1 MNVKKLSPGSQKMMD
16 SFIKN
21 FVNKYADGYGLFNE
35 TNAKGLGT
43 LEDFEV
49 LGWMYYEGI
58 FTTEEEL
65 AEATAYIL
73 GRALV
78 KYTGFEW
85 GEVEIANSS
94 RIVLVRQEYNYIFTP
109 LEYVMIRM
117 DLLWSENYDIEDL
130 FFDAIFLSDYNAQ
143 DEEVH
148 PLFALQ
154 YTEEYKAE
162 LGFSFPDEI
171 KALLEKFYDHD
182 SELLVRKFGIEFYEK
197 YYAQDWKA
205 IKSKVKHIDV
215 EFAKKYYEN
224 RVWEPIYESTQEYL
238 EIIDWEE

>member
-1 MNVKKLSPGSQKMMD
+1 MNVKKLSPGSQKIMD

-35 TNAKGLGT
+35 KNAKGLGT

-94 RIVLVRQEYNYIFTP
+94 RIVLIRQEYNCIFTP
-109 LEYVMIRM
+109 LEYIMTKM
-117 DLLWSENYDIEDL
+117 GLLWRDEYELEDL
-130 FFDAIFLSDYNAQ
+130 FFDAIFLLRYDAI
-143 DEEVH
+143 DEKMH

-215 EFAKKYYEN
+215 AFAKKYHKKK
-224 RVWEPIYESTQEYL
+224 VWKPTYESTQKYL
-238 EIIDWEE
+238 DTIDCDE